1 LLKATVG
8 AELFGE
14 EWHPVSTKYTNS
26 TENVA
31 VRATMCERD
40 SIDLRHGGKQS
51 QLMARFET
59 NSTLQLL
66 QGVRRCSNSLSLVS
80 FVVIVR

>member
-8 AELFGE
+8 ADLSGE

-40 SIDLRHGGKQS
+40 TIDLRHGEKQAVITAHWRDS
-51 QLMARFET
+51 RQTQLCNCYKELEVAET
-59 NSTLQLL
+59 
-66 QGVRRCSNSLSLVS
+66 G
-80 FVVIVR
+80 

>member
-8 AELFGE
+8 AEFFDE

-40 SIDLRHGGKQS
+40 PIDLRHGGKQAAITAHGEIRDKLYS
-51 QLMARFET
+51 ATATR
-59 NSTLQLL
+59 S
-66 QGVRRCSNSLSLVS
+66 
-80 FVVIVR
+80 